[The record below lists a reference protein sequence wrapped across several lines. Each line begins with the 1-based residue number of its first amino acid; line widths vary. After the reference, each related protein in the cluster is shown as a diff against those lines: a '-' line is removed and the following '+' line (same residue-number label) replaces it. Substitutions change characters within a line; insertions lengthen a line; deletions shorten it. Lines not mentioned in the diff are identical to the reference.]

1 MTRRSGAAATAVLL
15 SVQPLIRWGSVW
27 DGVALHTKEGDANT
41 HMSCAGSMVNSPAAP
56 IVLWKHPP
64 AELALSTPETRNRC
78 QHATRHRTTLV
89 IPEEL
94 LRGGFRGP
102 LI

>member
-1 MTRRSGAAATAVLL
+1 MTCRSGAAATAFLL
-15 SVQPLIRWGSVW
+15 SVQPSIRWGSVW

-41 HMSCAGSMVNSPAAP
+41 HMSYAESIMNSPAAP

-64 AELALSTPETRNRC
+64 AEFALLTPETRKRC
-78 QHATRHRTTLV
+78 QHATRHRTTFV

-94 LRGGFRGP
+94 LMGGFRGP